1 MDFEVLFIAA
11 SSEARRGGPSPLPEG
26 SEYRYSIGYAGS
38 YEGVPKSESASFVW
52 NALNRLRP
60 EVVIISGY
68 SDVAAW
74 TAWLWAEVH
83 RTSRIIWAESNVFD
97 HVRHAWKELPKRL
110 FLSRCDR
117 AHVYGTSSR
126 EYMEKLGMPRERIGT
141 RRALVDTALFLGGE
155 GTPGAKAGAIR
166 LIYCGR
172 LSPEKN
178 LTTLLRAFAALG
190 QKNES
195 PRMILKLVGN
205 GPQADS
211 LRKLVDDLG
220 LGDTVEFTG
229 SVQQTALPPIFRDSD
244 VFVLPS
250 KSEPWGLVVNEAMLS
265 GLPVAVSDRCGCVA
279 DLVKPE
285 TGWTFSPDKEAE
297 LTRLLGRIADTP
309 REILEDMG
317 RAGRS
322 LASEYSTENCA
333 KGVVAMVDS
342 LIHVPNGEAFAT
354 GERN

>member
-1 MDFEVLFIAA
+1 
-11 SSEARRGGPSPLPEG
+11 
-26 SEYRYSIGYAGS
+26 
-38 YEGVPKSESASFVW
+38 
-52 NALNRLRP
+52 
-60 EVVIISGY
+60 
-68 SDVAAW
+68 
-74 TAWLWAEVH
+74 
-83 RTSRIIWAESNVFD
+83 
-97 HVRHAWKELPKRL
+97 
-110 FLSRCDR
+110 
-117 AHVYGTSSR
+117 
-126 EYMEKLGMPRERIGT
+126 MEKLGMPRERIGT